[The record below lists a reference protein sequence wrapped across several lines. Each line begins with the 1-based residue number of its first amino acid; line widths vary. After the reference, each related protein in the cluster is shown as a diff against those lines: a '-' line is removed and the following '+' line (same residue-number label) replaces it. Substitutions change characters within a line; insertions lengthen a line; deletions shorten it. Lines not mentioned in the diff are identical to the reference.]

1 MTLRSNDHGCVSFI
15 QTFTGGWRF
24 HYGHMIPHASSR
36 EKKWWKRPIESMW
49 RLIFYWGTAG
59 PDMSAVNVSNKHIHF
74 IYCIFIGQR
83 SSTPHFL
90 IVVKKKLRWE
100 EEVSNTIKSRL
111 FSRRVIWLMLTW
123 LLYSIDNCQAL
134 SQSVL
139 LPKLRTQF
147 ERITNHRYWKGRWKK
162 F

>member
-1 MTLRSNDHGCVSFI
+1 
-15 QTFTGGWRF
+15 
-24 HYGHMIPHASSR
+24 
-36 EKKWWKRPIESMW
+36 MW
-49 RLIFYWGTAG
+49 RLIFYWGEAD

-83 SSTPHFL
+83 SSTQHFL

-134 SQSVL
+134 SQGVL

-147 ERITNHRYWKGRWKK
+147 ERITNPRYWKCRWKIFFK
-162 F
+162 IEKRERRNWERKKRIERNNQDGMNKRKSVAWLTDLFIVT